1 MGDKQINELPNQIIF
16 NLFLINRDFILG
28 ETPCKNIYFFFF
40 FFFFLFPPNK
50 NTVLHSSQVGIK
62 EQLTKFWSQIFKVIR
77 QFPPGIFD
85 QPLGFDHDEGAIL
98 FLDNEVHSSWNE
110 GGNLKAKCCLFKVTP
125 LRKFLPQNSLDFTLP
140 PSGRSSV
147 FFKGVSMKDWMDG
160 WCLESF
166 VAR

>member
-28 ETPCKNIYFFFF
+28 ETPCKNFYFFFF

-62 EQLTKFWSQIFKVIR
+62 EQLTKFWSQIFEVIR
-77 QFPPGIFD
+77 QFPPGIFN

-98 FLDNEVHSSWNE
+98 FLDNEVHSS
-110 GGNLKAKCCLFKVTP
+110 
-125 LRKFLPQNSLDFTLP
+125 
-140 PSGRSSV
+140 
-147 FFKGVSMKDWMDG
+147 
-160 WCLESF
+160 
-166 VAR
+166 